1 MRLQKA
7 QAIQMATSNPVYI
20 QSGVVSPIEMAN
32 GLKRFYQEL
41 DVPNWEEL
49 IVPAQQIQQNM
60 QRAMQTP
67 PPDDIKFKAEDLT
80 DAEQA
85 QLLARK
91 GIKPDI
97 PGRALEAKDEED
109 AEKVEGYL
117 KVMDTV
123 GKQTAKED
131 TGAGKKPK

>member
-1 MRLQKA
+1 M
-7 QAIQMATSNPVYI
+7 N
-20 QSGVVSPIEMAN
+20 MAN

-49 IVPAQQIQQNM
+49 IASPQELQQNM
-60 QRAMQTP
+60 QRMMSQP
-67 PPDDIKFKAEDLT
+67 PPTDIKLKGENLT

-85 QLLARK
+85 QLLQRQ

-97 PGRALEAKDEED
+97 EGRRLEAKDEED
-109 AEKVEGYL
+109 AEKVEGYM
-117 KVMDTV
+117 KVIDTV

-131 TGAGKKPK
+131 TGVGRKPK